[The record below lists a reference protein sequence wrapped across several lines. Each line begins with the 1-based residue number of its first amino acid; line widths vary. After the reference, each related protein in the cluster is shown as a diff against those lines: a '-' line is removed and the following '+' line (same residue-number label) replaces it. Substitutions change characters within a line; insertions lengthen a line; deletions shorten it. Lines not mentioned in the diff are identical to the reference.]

1 MNIIVV
7 KADGEF
13 YTRPDTTLERE
24 AKDFYIPDDIVSAT
38 ARNCTYIKIIKAGKA
53 VPKAFAHRYFDALGR
68 GILFT
73 CNESI
78 THIDYSSY
86 FFEEMTPAYQL
97 DRAQFDHICA
107 EIERVTRHISVR
119 FADIIAFEADDP
131 ATYRR
136 GDAVNRYSDSPDLE
150 FNIR

>member
-7 KADGEF
+7 KADGSF

-24 AKDFYIPDDIVSAT
+24 PKDFYIPDDISSAT
-38 ARNCTYIKIIKAGKA
+38 ARTCTYIKIIKAGKA
-53 VPKAFAHRYFDALGR
+53 VPKAFAHRYFDALGK

-73 CNESI
+73 CDGSI

-86 FFEEMTPAYQL
+86 FFEGAEPARRL
-97 DRAQFDHICA
+97 DRDRFDHICA

-119 FADIIAFEADDP
+119 FADIIAFENDDP
-131 ATYRR
+131 VEFKR
-136 GDAVNRYSDSPDLE
+136 GDSVNLYSPNLE
-150 FNIR
+150 FSIR

>member
-7 KADGEF
+7 CADGSF

-24 AKDFYIPDDIVSAT
+24 PKDFYIPDDITTAT

-53 VPKAFAHRYFDALGR
+53 IPKAFAHRYFDALGR

-73 CNESI
+73 CDGSI

-86 FFEEMTPAYQL
+86 FFDGYKPAYQL

-119 FADIIAFEADDP
+119 FADIIAFEDDNP
-131 ATYRR
+131 TEYRR
-136 GDAVNRYSDSPDLE
+136 GDSVNRYSDSPDLE

>member
-1 MNIIVV
+1 MNIIVI
-7 KADGEF
+7 KADGSF

-24 AKDFYIPDDIVSAT
+24 PKDFYIPDDIISAT
-38 ARNCTYIKIIKAGKA
+38 ARTCTWIKVTKAGKA

-86 FFEEMTPAYQL
+86 FFEQTRPAYQL
-97 DRAQFDHICA
+97 DKATYDHICS

-119 FADIIAFEADDP
+119 FADIIAFENDDP
-131 ATYRR
+131 AVYHR
-136 GDAVNRYSDSPDLE
+136 GDTVNVYSDDSLE

>member
-1 MNIIVV
+1 MNIIVI
-7 KADGEF
+7 KADGSF

-24 AKDFYIPDDIVSAT
+24 PKDFYIPDDIISAT
-38 ARNCTYIKIIKAGKA
+38 ARTCTWIKVTKAGKA

-86 FFEEMTPAYQL
+86 FFEETTPAYKL
-97 DRAQFDHICA
+97 DKMLYDHICS
-107 EIERVTRHISVR
+107 EIERVTKHISVR
-119 FADIIAFEADDP
+119 FADIIAFENEDPKVFHRDETVDIYSDP
-131 ATYRR
+131 A
-136 GDAVNRYSDSPDLE
+136 LE